1 MLNWIKVVIVIIIF
15 SIITKFEQQAS
26 QKLSFFHHSGPKIS
40 GTPTETHKKR

>member
-15 SIITKFEQQAS
+15 KSLPKLEQQAS

-40 GTPTETHKKR
+40 GKPTETHKKR